1 MAAFRSGI
9 ADVRCAG
16 QHEANI
22 PELRSTQASIAVSAD
37 GAHWFLINASPD
49 LRQQLIATPQL
60 HPKAGQLRHSPIAGV
75 ILTNGEVDAVAGLLS
90 MREGSPFTL
99 YAHERVLAILR
110 SNSIFNVLGEKNVK
124 RQPIEADRAFE
135 PALPDGSPSG
145 MEVLPFEVPGKGA
158 WYLEGK
164 AHPAGGDGAGD
175 TLGLRIPDKA
185 SGKYFYFLAACAGV
199 TDDLKSRLA
208 GAPLVFFDGTVW
220 RDDEL
225 IVAGPRQQDGTR
237 DGTYFN
243 VGRPRRDR
251 EPCRPRYRPQAVP
264 AYQQLQPGAARRL
277 GRAKGRRTGRLADS
291 GRWNG
296 DRAVNVMAKGKMTAE
311 MTALSIGKGITL
323 NNADELE
330 AMLRHIGATR
340 YHNLH
345 PFHRLLHG
353 GKLNKGQVQAWA
365 LNRYFYQSTIPLK
378 DAMVISRFR
387 DRATRVE
394 WRHRIEDHD
403 GDIGSEGGIERWLKL
418 TEGLGLDSAY
428 VESTEGI
435 LPATRFAVEAYVHFC
450 RDNTPLEAIASSLTE
465 LFAPNLH
472 EERISGMLQHYD
484 FVNPD
489 IMSYFSRRLTQ
500 APRDA
505 GFALEY
511 VKANAKT
518 PAEREAVCN
527 ALIFKTNV
535 LWVQLDALYHA
546 YVEGHIPPGAFVPKG
561 ASDRWHG
568 AATSVSARRAGRN
581 CRGTPG

>member
-1 MAAFRSGI
+1 MNVVA
-9 ADVRCAG
+9 
-16 QHEANI
+16 
-22 PELRSTQASIAVSAD
+22 
-37 GAHWFLINASPD
+37 
-49 LRQQLIATPQL
+49 
-60 HPKAGQLRHSPIAGV
+60 KAEI
-75 ILTNGEVDAVAGLLS
+75 
-90 MREGSPFTL
+90 
-99 YAHERVLAILR
+99 
-110 SNSIFNVLGEKNVK
+110 
-124 RQPIEADRAFE
+124 
-135 PALPDGSPSG
+135 
-145 MEVLPFEVPGKGA
+145 
-158 WYLEGK
+158 
-164 AHPAGGDGAGD
+164 
-175 TLGLRIPDKA
+175 
-185 SGKYFYFLAACAGV
+185 
-199 TDDLKSRLA
+199 
-208 GAPLVFFDGTVW
+208 
-220 RDDEL
+220 
-225 IVAGPRQQDGTR
+225 
-237 DGTYFN
+237 
-243 VGRPRRDR
+243 
-251 EPCRPRYRPQAVP
+251 
-264 AYQQLQPGAARRL
+264 
-277 GRAKGRRTGRLADS
+277 
-291 GRWNG
+291 
-296 DRAVNVMAKGKMTAE
+296 
-311 MTALSIGKGITL
+311 TALSIGKGTTL
-323 NNADELE
+323 NNAGELE

-435 LPATRFAVEAYVHFC
+435 LPATRFAVEAYVQFC
-450 RDNTPLEAIASSLTE
+450 RDKTPLEAIASSLTE

-472 EERISGMLQHYD
+472 EERISGMLKHYD

-505 GFALEY
+505 NFALDY

-546 YVEGHIPPGAFVPKG
+546 YVEGHIPPGAFAPQG
-561 ASDRWHG
+561 
-568 AATSVSARRAGRN
+568 N
-581 CRGTPG
+581 